1 MLIHMFAGRSRTQL
15 SPAPRA
21 RAVAALALLA
31 LALVSSCSS
40 KDNSTAP
47 APNTS
52 VSFNYAFLAP
62 GQSIQR
68 TFTTVGSFA
77 YHCAAHQGSG
87 MTGTVVVSAS
97 ASLDSQVVLVG
108 HNDNLTFSPST
119 ATIKPNGTI
128 RWVRETG
135 ASGTSLNN
143 HTATRP

>member
-1 MLIHMFAGRSRTQL
+1 MRIRLSTVRSRIL
-15 SPAPRA
+15 PWARLRPRL
-21 RAVAALALLA
+21 VVALALLA
-31 LALVSSCSS
+31 LVLVSSCSS

-47 APNTS
+47 APNTTE
-52 VSFNYAFLAP
+52 SFNYTFPAP
-62 GQSIQR
+62 GQSVLR
-68 TFTTVGSFA
+68 TFTTAGSFA

-119 ATIKPNGTI
+119 ATIRPNGTI

-135 ASGTSLNN
+135 ASGTPLNN